1 MCVAASSLV
10 SVCLSVFSIC
20 LPTYCIHLSM
30 VCLIYRLS
38 YLPNPPPTSIHLSS
52 CLPSV
57 YPSIYLSAAAKSLQ
71 SCPTLCVCLPIN
83 TYLPVYPAS
92 RVAQLVKNL
101 PGFLYRCGVI
111 PWAGKIPWRREK
123 LPTPVFW
130 PGELHGL
137 YSPWGRKD
145 RTQLSGFYFASP
157 MYHTCLS
164 S

>member
-10 SVCLSVFSIC
+10 SVCLSVFSVC
-20 LPTYCIHLSM
+20 LPTYCIHLSI

-52 CLPSV
+52 SLASV

-101 PGFLYRCGVI
+101 PGFLYRCGRPGCDSLGWEDPLEKGKATHSSLLAWRT
-111 PWAGKIPWRREK
+111 PW
-123 LPTPVFW
+123 TV
-130 PGELHGL
+130 
-137 YSPWGRKD
+137 
-145 RTQLSGFYFASP
+145 
-157 MYHTCLS
+157 
-164 S
+164 